1 MKKEVIDF
9 SDIFHYAKDK
19 YGIEWNPCNDIFF
32 NTVIKYKGA
41 TNFYKFDILSEKDVP
56 GYSYDGTDEEN
67 SKAVMNFKVDKEK
80 LMSVY
85 KDSSNDYVRLCAR
98 IIINQYLIE
107 NNIEDNEFL
116 ILGD

>member
-1 MKKEVIDF
+1 MKMEVINF
-9 SDIFHYAKDK
+9 ADIFYYAKEK
-19 YGIEWNPCNDIFF
+19 YDIEWNPCNDIFF
-32 NTVIKYKGA
+32 TTVLEYKKA
-41 TNFYKFDILSEKDVP
+41 TNFYKFDILNEKDVP
-56 GYSYDGTDEEN
+56 GYSYKGTDEEN

-85 KDSSNDYVRLCAR
+85 RDYNNDYVSLCAR

-107 NNIEDNEFL
+107 NNIKDNEVL